1 MGEAKASPVLGRW
14 LDGYRSGDV
23 PRGSLR
29 NLTHLLP
36 LRRLSTVAP
45 VSRPARA
52 MAPKHQAA
60 MPKAAAAG
68 LLVRAARPSVAP
80 GARAPA
86 AAPAQPVA
94 VRQPRGLTSV
104 RFYTAVAAAASAN
117 DNDMSARQARAFLM
131 AVKEVLVGEFME
143 RDVISV
149 AVPHV
154 CRLRMRKVAARE
166 GSYKTV
172 FGKEVELR
180 AREASKVLKAS
191 PAKSLKDRCSPA
203 GPAAA

>member
-104 RFYTAVAAAASAN
+104 RFSTAVAAAASAN

-143 RDVISV
+143 RGVVSV

-166 GSYKTV
+166 GSLKTV

-180 AREASKVLKAS
+180 AGEASKVLKAS

>member
-68 LLVRAARPSVAP
+68 LLVGAARPSVAP

-94 VRQPRGLTSV
+94 VRQLRGLTSV

-143 RDVISV
+143 RGVVSV

-166 GSYKTV
+166 GSFKTV